1 MRHVLP
7 TRIFLN
13 AVVERRR
20 TPGEVD
26 NGNPVRAPL
35 PLGVRVRLSDTSLHA
50 ALEPIPLLVR
60 RFGFHPPE
68 HYRAPEGR

>member
-26 NGNPVRAPL
+26 DGILFRAPL
-35 PLGVRVRLSDTSLHA
+35 PLRVRVRLSDTSLHQ

-68 HYRAPEGR
+68 HYRAPDGR